1 MSELGKISV
10 AGLPVNLFTVDS
22 LHEKIG
28 EIIEKGEKKT
38 ILHSNAHLC
47 QLANTSEKWL
57 LEYFN
62 KEVDYVHCDGAGL
75 QLAAKLTGQ
84 KEPVKIPYNTW
95 LWQLADYLSQKGYSI
110 YLLGAK
116 EEVVNQAANK
126 LKEHSPQ
133 LQMAGLQNGYF
144 NKDKNHPENRAALD
158 KISASNTN
166 ILLVAFGMPI
176 QEKWIR
182 ENLPDIKANV
192 ILCCGGAFD
201 FISGNA
207 KVAPKI
213 FRVTYMEWLYR
224 MLREPGRLWKRY
236 FFGNARFLYYVLK
249 WGKKSPL

>member
-1 MSELGKISV
+1 MSEPGKIHV

-22 LHEKIG
+22 LHQKIS
-28 EIIEKGEKKT
+28 EIIEKGDKKT

-47 QLANTSEKWL
+47 QLANTNEKWL

-62 KEVDYVHCDGAGL
+62 KEVDYVHCDGAGI

-84 KEPVKIPYNTW
+84 EPPEKIPYNTW
-95 LWQLADYLSQKGYSI
+95 LWQFADYLAEKGYSI

-116 EEVVNQAANK
+116 EEVVNKAAQQLTK
-126 LKEHSPQ
+126 HATQLKV
-133 LQMAGLQNGYF
+133 AGIHDGYF
-144 NKDKNHPENRAALD
+144 NKDKTSPENKAVLD
-158 KISASNTN
+158 KIAASKTDV
-166 ILLVAFGMPI
+166 LLVAFGMPI

-182 ENLPDIKANV
+182 DNLHDIQASV
-192 ILCCGGAFD
+192 IMCCGGAFD

-213 FRVTYMEWLYR
+213 FRITYMEWLYR

-236 FFGNARFLYYVLK
+236 FFGNARFLFYVLK
-249 WGKKSPL
+249 WGKKKAN